1 VVTGNRKGDKLIKQK
16 LLSAV
21 FTTLLMGVLWFIS
34 GFILSVGEP
43 DPFGINEFM
52 FIIIIMAYTA
62 FGTLIF
68 GIPVSFLSDWIS
80 NKTSSYRFMI
90 AVFIHLSLAVSTYS
104 VIEELSIFAV
114 LAAMFF
120 FMIEEWKNRKIRTF
134 RMKALARNTFYVL
147 ILLVGIWGFY
157 QLDLEEKTNQ
167 QYYIPQGFEGVIVI
181 AYKVPGEPSLLKENG
196 KKIIPISNEELVYTN
211 VGDVIKYGEAQT
223 SSEEPGGL
231 INDTYYY
238 VNDEGLRAEIG
249 ELCIHRSSG
258 GSFSSDGN
266 EGIDYQALQITNT
279 ECGERFSMDGSDLY
293 DEQESI
299 IIDDIISNN
308 Y

>member
-1 VVTGNRKGDKLIKQK
+1 MGDRKGDKRIKQK

-21 FTTLLMGVLWFIS
+21 FTTLLVGTLCLMG
-34 GFILSVGEP
+34 GFILSIGEP
-43 DPFGINEFM
+43 EPFGIDEFM
-52 FIIIIMAYTA
+52 FIIIIMAYTV
-62 FGTLIF
+62 FGTLIY
-68 GIPVSFLSDWIS
+68 GIPVSLLSDWVS
-80 NKTSSYRFMI
+80 NKISSYRFI
-90 AVFIHLSLAVSTYS
+90 VAVFIHLSFAVSTYI

-134 RMKALARNTFYVL
+134 RMKALARNTLFVL
-147 ILLVGIWGFY
+147 VLLVGIWGFF
-157 QLDLEEKTNQ
+157 QLDLKEKTNQ

-196 KKIIPISNEELVYTN
+196 KKIIQISNKKLVYTN
-211 VGDVIKYGEAQT
+211 VGDVIEYGEAQT
-223 SSEEPGGL
+223 SSEEPRGL

-238 VNDEGLRAEIG
+238 VNDEGVRTEIG
-249 ELCIHRSSG
+249 EMCVHLSNG
-258 GSFSSDGN
+258 GSFFLDGK
-266 EGIDYQALQITNT
+266 EGVDYQALQITST

-299 IIDDIISNN
+299 IIDEIISNN